1 VCVGVWVGG
10 GGRLL
15 RTCMCEW
22 VWVGE
27 CGCGCVGACEWL
39 FVFVFVQIC
48 LQGGYYCVICGTPC
62 MAAYLGCFCKRF
74 PLYTC
79 SDKLYT
85 RAYVYNTS
93 IDDGFVHIVKY
104 TVLSKEL

>member
-1 VCVGVWVGG
+1 
-10 GGRLL
+10 
-15 RTCMCEW
+15 
-22 VWVGE
+22 
-27 CGCGCVGACEWL
+27 
-39 FVFVFVQIC
+39 
-48 LQGGYYCVICGTPC
+48 